1 MDYVRSV
8 PYRYTEEQ
16 MEQRTMIGD
25 RVFGEV
31 LLLKVDFLNTA
42 LVLLC
47 CCLEDEYVCLPVP
60 YHTPPAYHPM
70 WVCTVVQK
78 KLLKVQTTSLAYCF
92 IGCVQKQSQM
102 ASSQGLVLLDAL
114 ATNYMM

>member
-31 LLLKVDFLNTA
+31 LLLK
-42 LVLLC
+42 
-47 CCLEDEYVCLPVP
+47 
-60 YHTPPAYHPM
+60 
-70 WVCTVVQK
+70 
-78 KLLKVQTTSLAYCF
+78 
-92 IGCVQKQSQM
+92 
-102 ASSQGLVLLDAL
+102 
-114 ATNYMM
+114 

>member
-31 LLLKVDFLNTA
+31 HLLKVDYVYRYF
-42 LVLLC
+42 LLC
-47 CCLEDEYVCLPVP
+47 CCLEHVYWSGVGWYSGTERAFKGTGV
-60 YHTPPAYHPM
+60 HT
-70 WVCTVVQK
+70 
-78 KLLKVQTTSLAYCF
+78 TT
-92 IGCVQKQSQM
+92 
-102 ASSQGLVLLDAL
+102 
-114 ATNYMM
+114 T